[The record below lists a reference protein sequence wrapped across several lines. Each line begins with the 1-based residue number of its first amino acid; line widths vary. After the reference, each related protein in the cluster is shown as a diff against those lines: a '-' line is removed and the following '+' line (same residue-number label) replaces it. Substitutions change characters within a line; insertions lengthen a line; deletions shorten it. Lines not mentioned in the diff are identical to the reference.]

1 MRYPIKKIQKE
12 IAKKEQRAGKK
23 LSKIGR
29 RKVAQRV
36 IQRTKIRNRAIA
48 MLAALGITVGGV
60 QGLLTDGNNTK
71 MPDNRQHIEMEN
83 EEKPV
88 INKKEAYLKELHVDV
103 EQQPIENQQQEEI
116 DTHIIDQILEAYN
129 GNLLEQAEI
138 DKNDLGI
145 IKQTIVADGHMI
157 RETSQEGEISYIE
170 DYSKMQL
177 EDNQE
182 WVGGSVIDSTYIL
195 VDTEHNNTIAGI
207 GSISGD
213 LYEIDVEKVKAGD
226 NRTEYVKNEQT
237 YAGLPEGVE
246 LEEVYENFSNY
257 YEERLVNIQQAEK
270 NEGMEI

>member
-60 QGLLTDGNNTK
+60 QGLLTDGNNAHVLDNTK
-71 MPDNRQHIEMEN
+71 HIEMEN
-83 EEKPV
+83 EEIST
-88 INKKEAYLKELHVDV
+88 INKKEAYLKELRFDV
-103 EQQPIENQQQEEI
+103 EQQPVENQQQEEKDI
-116 DTHIIDQILEAYN
+116 HIIDQILEAYN

-138 DKNDLGI
+138 DKDDLGI
-145 IKQTIVADGHMI
+145 IKQMIVADGHMI
-157 RETSQEGEISYIE
+157 RETSPEGEISYIE
-170 DYSKMQL
+170 DYSKMKL

-182 WVGGSVIDSTYIL
+182 WVVGGAIDNTYIL
-195 VDTEHNNTIAGI
+195 VDTKHNNTIAGI
-207 GSISGD
+207 GSIRGE
-213 LYEIDVEKVKAGD
+213 LYEIDVEKVKAAD

-237 YAGLPEGVE
+237 YPGLPENVE
-246 LEEVYENFSNY
+246 LEEVYENFTNY
-257 YEERLVNIQQAEK
+257 FEERLENLQQAEK

>member
-71 MPDNRQHIEMEN
+71 TPDNRQHIEMEN
-83 EEKPV
+83 EENPV

-182 WVGGSVIDSTYIL
+182 WVGGSAIDSTYIL